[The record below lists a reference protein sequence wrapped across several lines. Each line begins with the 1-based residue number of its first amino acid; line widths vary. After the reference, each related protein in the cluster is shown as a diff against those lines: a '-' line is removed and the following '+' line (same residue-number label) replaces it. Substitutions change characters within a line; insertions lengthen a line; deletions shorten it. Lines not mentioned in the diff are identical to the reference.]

1 MITDADAANAR
12 TMFVLTKSEKI
23 KETRLKFSQKRV
35 TFLYKMTSDEE
46 TRVKLIERIGFYYLL
61 TEIQLC
67 A

>member
-1 MITDADAANAR
+1 MITDADAANAQI
-12 TMFVLTKSEKI
+12 MFVLMKSEKI

-35 TFLYKMTSDEE
+35 TFLYKMTNDGE

-67 A
+67 T

>member
-1 MITDADAANAR
+1 MITDADAANAQI
-12 TMFVLTKSEKI
+12 MFVLMKSEKI

-67 A
+67 T